1 MHQLSASGLR
11 THSGTVLEGLELR
24 TGHVVV
30 DVGAGRGWWAAR
42 MSNAVGA
49 DGIIHAAE
57 VTPGLVDQMKE
68 TFAENPEVRPY
79 LCPHDSTGLPANEC
93 DLAFLCLVYH
103 HMNQGVDYLCHL
115 HLVVKPGGRM
125 AIVDR
130 FPHTCSPGHE
140 RGVVPARL
148 LKDAQ
153 AAGWVPPLVPASHQ
167 HVLHG
172 SVQARARQAARAPH
186 TLRVRRQSSRSFRSA
201 H

>member
-11 THSGTVLEGLELR
+11 AHSGTVLEGLELR

-115 HLVVKPGGRM
+115 HLVVKPAGRM

-130 FPHTCSPGHE
+130 FPHTCSHGHD
-140 RGVVPARL
+140 RGVAPARL

-153 AAGWVPPLVPASHQ
+153 AAGWI
-167 HVLHG
+167 
-172 SVQARARQAARAPH
+172 
-186 TLRVRRQSSRSFRSA
+186 TLWFRRLTTTCYMAMFGQEPVRRRA
-201 H
+201 HCTR